1 MNLHCT
7 FLNLFTNTYKI
18 YAIIRRYKE
27 AICFM
32 AQKNTN
38 TFGSTFKKAWNLFF
52 KSIFT
57 LAMIGIITGCI
68 VASVL
73 TVYVLKYI
81 DDEDVIDISDVKLNY
96 TSIIYANDEQTNE
109 PYELQ
114 RIYSDA
120 NSIWVDIDQIPKYMV
135 NASIAGEDKRFN
147 DHNGVDWFRT
157 FQAAVNHFIGYSNV
171 EFGGSTITQQVV
183 KNITDDN
190 APDIVRKV
198 REIFRAINVDKN
210 FSKEQ
215 IMEVYLNIIPVGNN
229 VEGVQAA
236 ANLYFSKDVSEL
248 TLAES
253 ASIVCITKN
262 PSKYNPLKNPE
273 NNKVRR
279 DWFISQMLE
288 QGYITQQEHDEAIN
302 QELVFT
308 GELKE
313 RSNTLQSYFVDYVIE
328 NVIADLVAQK
338 GYTPEYAR
346 RMIYRGGYRIY
357 TTVNEDIQS
366 YLEEMYLNESTFPK
380 VLNKEYPQTAFVLL
394 EPNGK
399 IIAMIGGNGKKDANL
414 IYNRA
419 TQAHRQIGS
428 TMKPIGPYSLAFEED
443 LITWSTKMDD
453 SPITIKEKGEERQWP
468 VNFYGSYLGPIT
480 TMEALQR
487 SSNTIPVKLVD
498 MLGTDK
504 VFSFIKSSYHFP
516 QIKAPDEIG
525 LSQLALGGTNQGISP
540 LELAGAYQIFA
551 NGGLYTKPYA
561 YTKVVDSDGQIILEA
576 DTTAKRVISSETA
589 MIMNKLLQSIT
600 DASYS
605 GTKLTKLPNVP
616 VGGKTG
622 TSSNNH
628 DQWYV
633 GLTPYY
639 IGTVW
644 MGFDQNQPINYP
656 KGNYPPPVL
665 WKNLMKGIHEG
676 LPNKDF
682 PVSSNVEVLSYCTE
696 SGDLAS
702 EFCPTVANGYYKN
715 SKKPNIC
722 TIHTENGML
731 QDDILP
737 PDNSGFG
744 DSSTSGDPN
753 FVAPPPIADFFG

>member
-1 MNLHCT
+1 GD
-7 FLNLFTNTYKI
+7 LFMARKSTNTL
-18 YAIIRRYKE
+18 
-27 AICFM
+27 
-32 AQKNTN
+32 
-38 TFGSTFKKAWNLFF
+38 GSTIKKVGNLFF

-57 LAMIGIITGCI
+57 LVMIGIITGCI
-68 VASVL
+68 VASIL

-96 TSIIYANDEQTNE
+96 TSIIYANEPKTNE

-120 NSIWVDIDQIPKYMV
+120 NSIWVDIDQIPEYMV
-135 NASIAGEDKRFN
+135 NAAIAGEDKRFN
-147 DHNGVDWFRT
+147 THNGVDWFRT

-198 REIFRAINVDKN
+198 REIFRAVNVDKN

-248 TLAES
+248 TLAECV
-253 ASIVCITKN
+253 SIVCITKN

-288 QGYITQQEHDEAIN
+288 QSFITQQQYDEAIN
-302 QELVFT
+302 QQLVFT

-328 NVIADLVAQK
+328 SVIADLVAQK

-346 RMIYRGGYRIY
+346 KMIYRGGYRIY
-357 TTVNEDIQS
+357 TTVNEEIQS
-366 YLEEMYLNESTFPK
+366 YLEEMYLNQSTFPK

-399 IIAMIGGNGKKDANL
+399 VVAMIGGNGKKDANL

-428 TMKPIGPYSLAFEED
+428 TIKPIGPYALALEED
-443 LITWSTKMDD
+443 LITWSTKIDD
-453 SPITIKEKGEERQWP
+453 SPITIKEKGEERLWP

-480 TMEALQR
+480 MMEALQR

-498 MLGTDK
+498 MLTPNK

-516 QIKAPDEIG
+516 QIKAPDEVG

-540 LELAGAYQIFA
+540 LELAGSYQIFA
-551 NGGLYTKPYA
+551 NGGLYTRPYA
-561 YTKVVDSDGQIILEA
+561 YTKVVDSDGEIILQA
-576 DTTAKRVISSETA
+576 DTTAKRVVSSETA
-589 MIMNKLLQSIT
+589 MIMNKFLQSIT
-600 DASYS
+600 DAPFS

-633 GLTPYY
+633 GITPYY

-644 MGFDQNQPINYP
+644 MGFDKNEPINYP
-656 KGNYPPPVL
+656 KGSYPPPVL
-665 WKNLMKGIHEG
+665 WKNLMKNIHKD
-676 LPNKDF
+676 LPTKDF
-682 PVSSNVEVLSYCTE
+682 PVSTGVVTLSYCTE

-702 EFCPTVANGYYKN
+702 DLCPSVATGYYKE
-715 SKKPNIC
+715 SKKPNVC
-722 TIHTENGML
+722 TIHTQGS
-731 QDDILP
+731 ILP
-737 PDNSGFG
+737 DGSFPPIDNGGVDG
-744 DSSTSGDPN
+744 DNPS
-753 FVAPPPIADFFG
+753 FIAPPPPAVPPVSDFFE